1 MAMKLKMIMK
11 MNKYPFKYMVWN
23 IYGNSYL
30 RKTLSHEIFNI
41 LSNSHYQYKTSLI
54 SCNINNYKYNLSNYC
69 NNKHFDEYKKYNII
83 INNSC
88 IFNISDIYDNNYFI
102 KKISKGIYKPINI
115 YVYDHNDVIYTNKDL
130 ENVMIMP
137 INYIFC
143 NDDNVM
149 KKLHTIEKIIGD
161 SS

>member
-1 MAMKLKMIMK
+1 MSINLNTKI
-11 MNKYPFKYMVWN
+11 NKYPFKYMVWN

-30 RKTLSHEIFNI
+30 RKSSSSELFSI

-54 SCNINNYKYNLSNYC
+54 TCNINNYMYKLSTYC
-69 NNKHFDEYKKYNII
+69 NNKNFDENTNSNII

-102 KKISKGIYKPINI
+102 KKISNGIYKPVNI
-115 YVYDHNDVIYTNKDL
+115 FVYDHNDVINTNRNL

-137 INYIFC
+137 INYTFC
-143 NDDNVM
+143 KDDNVM
-149 KKLHTIEKIIGD
+149 KKLHKIEKIISD